1 MQTQITF
8 NKIISMATPIKGKFD
23 ERVGN
28 PDESLHGFVV
38 DTARTNKYWPELTQ
52 QRTPFPKQ
60 REREAN

>member
-1 MQTQITF
+1 
-8 NKIISMATPIKGKFD
+8 MATPIKGKFD

-52 QRTPFPKQ
+52 QRTPFAKQ